1 MENAGVPPV
10 VRDLILRSTEKA
22 AEQRPQ
28 SMREVIEGLR
38 GVTDPTSTTKTQTMP
53 SNTPAPASSTG
64 PRRSGRP
71 FVLAFLGVV
80 GAVAIA
86 AGVYLWMH
94 RVLAIPGMVYYP
106 GGAFPFGPD
115 KKPMNMGPFYI
126 DETEVSNADY
136 SEFCR
141 ATGCTPPRGAPE
153 LPVVRLT
160 ISQARAFAQWKAK
173 RLPTAP
179 DWDRAPPRIDGVRYA
194 WGGAS
199 DPKRANV

>member
-64 PRRSGRP
+64 TPRSGRP

-115 KKPMNMGPFYI
+115 KKPMNLGPFYI

-136 SEFCR
+136 GEFCL
-141 ATGCTPPRGAPE
+141 ATATQAPGNGGCTPPRSEEHTSE
-153 LPVVRLT
+153 LQSHLNLLCRLLLQKKKHSF
-160 ISQARAFAQWKAK
+160 I
-173 RLPTAP
+173 
-179 DWDRAPPRIDGVRYA
+179 
-194 WGGAS
+194 
-199 DPKRANV
+199 